1 MKKKLLI
8 ALFAITAAV
17 CGAFGFAACGD
28 KTENSGNAGNT
39 EQGGNQG
46 GNHTDGNNNEDKLS
60 KYSQILQNVLTDSSY
75 DGAIDNCTSSIGI
88 IHYEPELYAAPYNFL
103 EKQGHDI
110 DSVKNGDL
118 ECKTSV
124 YTKDNDT
131 SKLYI
136 SVRVEN
142 KNGSKNY
149 YTNYVLKY
157 GLTKQEYNDLYM
169 LYENNYVQ
177 APLFIQELSKQK
189 TATVESKVNI
199 TTSGYQKIV
208 DRYHNYDVLSSDV
221 FGTKDLEF
229 DIVYANQ
236 EENALNLAIRTAPGY
251 KNMIVNNAQ
260 IRNHYLIVAPLTN
273 LKEENSIFNLNT
285 IATTSSNLDEY
296 KTTYTPITYFN
307 LAKATATNV
316 LTI

>member
-1 MKKKLLI
+1 M
-8 ALFAITAAV
+8 
-17 CGAFGFAACGD
+17 
-28 KTENSGNAGNT
+28 
-39 EQGGNQG
+39 
-46 GNHTDGNNNEDKLS
+46 
-60 KYSQILQNVLTDSSY
+60 
-75 DGAIDNCTSSIGI
+75 
-88 IHYEPELYAAPYNFL
+88 
-103 EKQGHDI
+103 
-110 DSVKNGDL
+110 

-157 GLTKQEYNDLYM
+157 SLTKQEYNDLYM

-208 DRYHNYDVLSSDV
+208 NKIMSADIVTKNV
-221 FGTKDLEF
+221 FGTNDL
-229 DIVYANQ
+229 DIDLIYASTDNDEQ
-236 EENALNLAIRTAPGY
+236 QLGLTIRNSAGY
-251 KNMIVNNAQ
+251 KNMIVKNLQSRYLHLILNRASELSLSNNVFDIIQVSDREA
-260 IRNHYLIVAPLTN
+260 
-273 LKEENSIFNLNT
+273 
-285 IATTSSNLDEY
+285 NLDEY

-307 LAKATATNV
+307 LAKATATNE
-316 LTI
+316 LII